1 MKRFLGIIIIIASWV
16 LAAYVGIWLM
26 LAGGIIQIINSLDP
40 VSAVDIAV
48 GAIKIIFCGSAALIA
63 YVGTVIGMTIQ
74 Y

>member
-1 MKRFLGIIIIIASWV
+1 MKRVLGIIIIIASWV

-40 VSAVDIAV
+40 VSAIDIAI
-48 GAIKIIFCGSAALIA
+48 GAIKIIFSGSATLIA